1 MRTTLNIETEL
12 RNLDKNDSDYEQKR
26 MELMVEYLQRYVG
39 TYDQQYGYKNYSDS
53 TLILD
58 ILYCLGVALNPEE
71 HSFAG
76 GFDKWKQTLKQFI
89 EDGN

>member
-1 MRTTLNIETEL
+1 MRTTVVIQTEL
-12 RNLDKNDSDYEQKR
+12 KNLDKDAPDYSQKR
-26 MELMVEYLQRYVG
+26 MELMVEFLQRYVG
-39 TYDQQYGYKNYSDS
+39 TYDQEYGYKNYSDS

-58 ILYCLGVALNPEE
+58 ILYGLGVVLNPEE

>member
-1 MRTTLNIETEL
+1 MRPTLNIETEL
-12 RNLDKNDSDYEQKR
+12 KNLNKNAPDYSEKR
-26 MELMVEYLQRYVG
+26 MELMVEYLQSYVG

-58 ILYCLGVALNPEE
+58 ILYSLGVALNPEE
-71 HSFAG
+71 HSFAD
-76 GFDKWKQTLKQFI
+76 GFDKWKQTLKQFL